1 MLTLTLFVVLTVT
14 CLLVGIKKDITG
26 LKAVG
31 ILLSLMLIMVA
42 GSLINIHY
50 RHECLRQ
57 ECLNNIELA
66 KSYDNSDK
74 DRIEALDLL
83 QIVQQTNNVITTHRV
98 LSKSPWVGIWYSK
111 KIGELNTIKLSK
123 IQ

>member
-1 MLTLTLFVVLTVT
+1 MLTLILLAVLMTSCFVVD
-14 CLLVGIKKDITG
+14 IKKDVVS
-26 LKAVG
+26 LKVVG
-31 ILLSLMLIMVA
+31 IFLFVILIMVA
-42 GSLINIHY
+42 GSLININY

-57 ECLNNIELA
+57 ECLNTIELA
-66 KSYDNSDK
+66 SSYDNSDK

-83 QIVQQTNNVITTHRV
+83 QTVQHTNNVITTHRV

>member
-1 MLTLTLFVVLTVT
+1 MLTLILLVVLTVT
-14 CLLVGIKKDITG
+14 CLLVGIKKDVVG

-42 GSLINIHY
+42 GSLINIKY
-50 RHECLRQ
+50 RHECTRQ
-57 ECLNNIELA
+57 ECLNVIELA

-83 QIVQQTNNVITTHRV
+83 KTVQHTNNIIITHRV

-111 KIGELNTIKLSK
+111 DIGKLNTIKLSK
-123 IQ
+123 VQ